1 MEMLNTNSLL
11 AAAMAAPLSRAE
23 KAEMEPPQDLS
34 QNETEQEQPE
44 NDKPYQIRSDVAIAE
59 GWAMSKPAPEPTTCQ
74 FCGKTLYHYGIK
86 EFTGK
91 KQVFVWF
98 EEPEHCTCEQAQEY
112 WKEQA
117 RLKAEAEAAKK
128 RQEEADRIQRRVT
141 KLIKDSG
148 IRGRF
153 ANRTFD
159 RFEVNEI
166 NRKAYEKCKRYA
178 DSFPIMLPDKD
189 ERGNAIPPQKERNG
203 LFITGSYGTGK
214 THLACAIANQLM
226 QGGTPTIC
234 MTMIDLLAK
243 IKNSFES
250 NENATEAEIMRL
262 YEEIPL
268 LVIDDI
274 GSEQPT
280 EWGITRIY
288 AIINAR
294 YEAYMPTIVTT
305 NYTADDLI
313 RRMTP
318 SFGGKLGDVRNAE
331 KTLDRLR
338 EMCVGIEMYWE
349 SWRTK

>member
-1 MEMLNTNSLL
+1 MRS
-11 AAAMAAPLSRAE
+11 
-23 KAEMEPPQDLS
+23 EPP
-34 QNETEQEQPE
+34 
-44 NDKPYQIRSDVAIAE
+44 
-59 GWAMSKPAPEPTTCQ
+59 EPKTCQ
-74 FCGKTLYHYGIK
+74 FCGKTLYHYGLK
-86 EFTGK
+86 DFVGK
-91 KQVFVWF
+91 KEIFLWF
-98 EEPEHCTCEQAQEY
+98 EEPEHCDCEQAQAY
-112 WKEQA
+112 WAEKE
-117 RLKAEAEAAKK
+117 RLKAEAEAARK
-128 RQEEADRIQRRVT
+128 RQEELDRIQRRIARLV
-141 KLIKDSG
+141 KDSG

-159 RFEVNEI
+159 RYEVNDI
-166 NRKAYEKCKRYA
+166 NRKSYEKCKRYA
-178 DSFPIMLPDKD
+178 DSFPIMLPTKD

-226 QGGTPTIC
+226 QGGTPVIC

-243 IKNSFES
+243 IKNSFDTG
-250 NENATEAEIMRL
+250 ENATEADIMKL

-268 LVIDDI
+268 LIIDDI

-280 EWGITRIY
+280 EWGSTRIY

-305 NYTADDLI
+305 NYTADELI

-318 SFGGKLGDVRNAE
+318 TFGGKLGDTRNAE

-338 EMCVGIEMYWE
+338 EMCVGMEMYWD
-349 SWRTK
+349 SWRAR